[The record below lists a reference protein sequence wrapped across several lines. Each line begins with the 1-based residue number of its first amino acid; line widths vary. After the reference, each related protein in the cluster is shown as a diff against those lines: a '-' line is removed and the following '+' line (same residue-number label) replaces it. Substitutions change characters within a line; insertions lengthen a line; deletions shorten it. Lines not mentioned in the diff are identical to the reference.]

1 MDEIVIEEKRMS
13 INNYL
18 NDMFKWM
25 VIGVMV
31 TFITAFGI
39 EYIIDFDDL
48 FLLPLITIA
57 LQFVVVFRFTKHLL
71 SMSLI
76 KTKVLYIVYAI
87 LTGITFSLVV
97 NCYTPFSVAFAFFIA
112 AVYFGLLILIG
123 TFIKIDLT
131 KIGNI
136 CIIGLGLYLV
146 VLIISLL
153 FDLGINMIVMSFISL
168 ALFAGIT
175 AYDMQTC
182 LKLYDEANGNMEM
195 IKKLSIYGAFTL
207 YLDFVNIFLDI
218 LRIIGENK

>member
-1 MDEIVIEEKRMS
+1 MDEIIVEEKRMS
-13 INNYL
+13 INHYL

-25 VIGVMV
+25 IIGVMV
-31 TFITAFGI
+31 TFVTAFSI
-39 EYIIDFDDL
+39 ENIIDFNDL
-48 FLLPLITIA
+48 FLLPLLAIG
-57 LQFVVVFRFTKHLL
+57 LQFLVVFRFTKHLL
-71 SMSLI
+71 SMSLT
-76 KTKVLYIVYAI
+76 KTKVLYIAYAI

-112 AVYFGLLILIG
+112 AIYFGVLVLVG
-123 TFIKIDLT
+123 TFIKVDLT

-146 VLIISLL
+146 VLVISLL
-153 FDLGINMIVMSFISL
+153 FNLGINMIVMSFISL

-175 AYDMQTC
+175 AYDMQAS
-182 LKLYDEANGNMEM
+182 LKLYDEANGNIEM

-218 LRIIGENK
+218 LRIIGKNK